1 MIFNALSNAAYF
13 VSLQGPG
20 AELEGFSNI
29 PQARRVLRWE
39 PAGVP
44 ARVNIPL
51 SFDIFYK

>member
-13 VSLQGPG
+13 VSLQGTE
-20 AELEGFSNI
+20 ANLEGVFKH
-29 PQARRVLRWE
+29 PPARRVRRWA

-51 SFDIFYK
+51 FFDILL